1 MLSEIEAEVSAKA
14 KEAKKAAKEAEK
26 NAKKSEKSEEKSEII
41 GIEDFAK
48 IDLRVGQIKEC
59 VKAEGSDKLLVLQV
73 DMGDGIRQI
82 VSGIAKYYA
91 PDELIGKKVVVVAN
105 LKPAKLRGIESMG
118 MILAADT
125 EDGVKVLFADEKAS
139 LGSKVR

>member
-1 MLSEIEAEVSAKA
+1 MAELEKKA
-14 KEAKKAAKEAEK
+14 KEEKKAAKEQKKAEK
-26 NAKKSEKSEEKSEII
+26 KEEAAPEII

-59 VKAEGSDKLLVLQV
+59 VKAENSDKLLVLQV
-73 DMGDGIRQI
+73 DMGNEVRQV

-105 LKPAKLRGIESMG
+105 LKPVKLRGIDSNG

-125 EDGVKVLFADEKAS
+125 ENGVKVLFADENANP
-139 LGSKVR
+139 GSKVR